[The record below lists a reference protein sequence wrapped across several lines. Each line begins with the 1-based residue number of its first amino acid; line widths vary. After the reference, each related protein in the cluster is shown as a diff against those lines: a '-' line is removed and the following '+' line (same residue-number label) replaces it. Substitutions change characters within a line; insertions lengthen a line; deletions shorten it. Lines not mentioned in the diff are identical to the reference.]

1 MGRSSTGAGSRSRR
15 RTNEHQ
21 RSRSDARAEADGYKF
36 AYIFDAGRNLA
47 ILELE
52 HESFGVRTEL
62 SFGFLAE
69 CCRTSFIEK
78 VFNDQYDNLKFFLE
92 AMLNND

>member
-1 MGRSSTGAGSRSRR
+1 MSIKEAA
-15 RTNEHQ
+15 EKLA
-21 RSRSDARAEADGYKF
+21 ARAKEDGHEF

-47 ILELE
+47 ILGLE

-62 SFGFLAE
+62 SCGFLAE
-69 CCRTSFIEK
+69 CCRSSSIEK

>member
-1 MGRSSTGAGSRSRR
+1 MSVEEAVAKLAT
-15 RTNEHQ
+15 
-21 RSRSDARAEADGYKF
+21 RAKTDGCGF
-36 AYIFDAGRNLA
+36 AYTFDVGRNLA

-52 HESFGVRTEL
+52 HEPFGVRTEL

-69 CCRTSFIEK
+69 CCHSQSIEK

>member
-1 MGRSSTGAGSRSRR
+1 MSIKEAA
-15 RTNEHQ
+15 EKLA
-21 RSRSDARAEADGYKF
+21 ARAKEDGHEF

-62 SFGFLAE
+62 SCGFLAE
-69 CCRTSFIEK
+69 CCRLSSIEK
-78 VFNDQYDNLKFFLE
+78 VFNDQYDNLRFFLE
-92 AMLNND
+92 AMLKND

>member
-1 MGRSSTGAGSRSRR
+1 MSIKEAVAKLA
-15 RTNEHQ
+15 
-21 RSRSDARAEADGYKF
+21 ARAEADGYKF
-36 AYIFDAGRNLA
+36 AYIFDVGRNLA
-47 ILELE
+47 ILGLE

-62 SFGFLAE
+62 SFEFLAE

>member
-1 MGRSSTGAGSRSRR
+1 MSIKEAVAKLA
-15 RTNEHQ
+15 
-21 RSRSDARAEADGYKF
+21 ARAEADGCKF

-62 SFGFLAE
+62 SFEFLVE
-69 CCRTSFIEK
+69 CCRSSNIEK
-78 VFNDQYDNLKFFLE
+78 VFNDQYDRLKFFLE
-92 AMLNND
+92 AMTNND

>member
-1 MGRSSTGAGSRSRR
+1 MSIKEAAEKLT
-15 RTNEHQ
+15 
-21 RSRSDARAEADGYKF
+21 ARAKEDGHEF

-62 SFGFLAE
+62 SCGFLAE
-69 CCRTSFIEK
+69 CCRSSSIEK

-92 AMLNND
+92 AMLKND

>member
-1 MGRSSTGAGSRSRR
+1 MSIKEAVAKLA
-15 RTNEHQ
+15 
-21 RSRSDARAEADGYKF
+21 ARAEADGYKF

-69 CCRTSFIEK
+69 CCRSSSIEK
-78 VFNDQYDNLKFFLE
+78 VFNDQYDNLKFFLG
-92 AMLNND
+92 AILNND

>member
-1 MGRSSTGAGSRSRR
+1 
-15 RTNEHQ
+15 
-21 RSRSDARAEADGYKF
+21 
-36 AYIFDAGRNLA
+36 
-47 ILELE
+47 
-52 HESFGVRTEL
+52 VRTEL

-78 VFNDQYDNLKFFLE
+78 VFNDQYDNLKFSLE